1 MKQPRKLNREEK
13 IFLSKKKLNPDNWMV
28 QYKDNDK
35 IVIINKLSKKTR
47 NFCIN

>member
-1 MKQPRKLNREEK
+1 MKQSKKLTREEK

-35 IVIINKLSKKTR
+35 IVFINKLSKKTR
-47 NFCIN
+47 SFCIN